1 MKCYD
6 FELNIS
12 AYIEGD
18 LKQVIR
24 HKFKEHKEV
33 CHQCE
38 EKLEDI
44 SQLMKQM
51 PKMINLT
58 TSDQFRHNLNQKI
71 QEIDNRGPSIWERMI
86 LFRPLGFEPVSALGF
101 AIAMVMI
108 VSASY
113 FLLDRDSLPEIN
125 MEKLSSRSQNQ
136 TPQQFKPSVV
146 NPKQTVPSMA
156 DSDSSVKQDNQNLFN
171 DRIKLVGGN

>member
-1 MKCYD
+1 M
-6 FELNIS
+6 
-12 AYIEGD
+12 
-18 LKQVIR
+18 Q
-24 HKFKEHKEV
+24 
-33 CHQCE
+33 
-38 EKLEDI
+38 
-44 SQLMKQM
+44 
-51 PKMINLT
+51 
-58 TSDQFRHNLNQKI
+58 
-71 QEIDNRGPSIWERMI
+71 
-86 LFRPLGFEPVSALGF
+86 FRPLGFEPAHALGF